1 MYMNI
6 ILSFFHDI
14 AKILIPIITGR
25 TQNHNYIIILYVVH
39 VHVHVIIKIWINL
52 VTLFIIYTEI
62 STQDYS

>member
-39 VHVHVIIKIWINL
+39 VHVIIKIRINL